1 MTWGSSEDDFA
12 CDSQEQIANTLVALD
27 ICGSAGEEAPEYQ
40 SLVSSLLPAEFKG
53 KAEPFQGV

>member
-27 ICGSAGEEAPEYQ
+27 ICESAGEEAPEYQ
-40 SLVSSLLPAEFKG
+40 SLVS
-53 KAEPFQGV
+53 